1 MNVMKTNI
9 FGTNILQRL
18 KTNLLS
24 CKNKFCKNVLQRVSL
39 IRSDSIENL
48 IFVHSVFLYV
58 EITFLVKES
67 FAVYLLMKMRKKMK
81 KKRIM
86 D

>member
-67 FAVYLLMKMRKKMK
+67 FAVYLLRKMRKKMK
-81 KKRIM
+81 KKRE
-86 D
+86 